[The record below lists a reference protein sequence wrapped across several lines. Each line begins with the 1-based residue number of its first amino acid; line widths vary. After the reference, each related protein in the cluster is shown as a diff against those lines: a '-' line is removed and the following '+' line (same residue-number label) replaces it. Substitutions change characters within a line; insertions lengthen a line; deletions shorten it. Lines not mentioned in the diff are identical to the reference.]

1 MPDELFYWLFNMS
14 ITASLVGL
22 IILLLRRIRAIP
34 RRVIRFLWLIPLI
47 RCWIPVGISGKFGL
61 LPLIA
66 RFTTKTVTVLTLDED
81 LAVTTTNF
89 LMAAESYEPLSYKND
104 GLEKVFGIGACVW
117 MIVGLAI
124 VLTVAALYAFTLSE
138 TKRALRLPNEKNVYV
153 TKNVTSPAVFGVF
166 RPRILLPPSVTA
178 GETESLSLILT
189 HERAHIRAW
198 DNGWRLIAFLT
209 AALHWFNPLTWLFLK
224 AALEDAEL
232 ACDERVLS
240 GFPEDKRQAYA
251 AVLIECAGE
260 KPVFVSALGGAK
272 LRLRVERILAFQ
284 KLSWISGVLLAVFVG
299 VIACVLLT
307 NAG

>member
-1 MPDELFYWLFNMS
+1 MS

-22 IILLLRRIRAIP
+22 IVLLVRRIRAIP

-61 LPLIA
+61 MPLIA
-66 RFTTKTVTVLTLDED
+66 RFTTKTVMVLPLGED
-81 LAVTTTNF
+81 MAFTSTNF
-89 LMAAESYEPLSYKND
+89 LMAAESYGPITYKAD
-104 GLEKVFGIGACVW
+104 VLEKIFGIGACVW
-117 MIVGLAI
+117 MIVGLAM
-124 VLTVAALYAFTLSE
+124 VLTVAVLYAFTLSE
-138 TKRALRLPNEKNVYV
+138 TKHAVRLPNENNVYV
-153 TKNVTSPAVFGVF
+153 TEAVTSPAVFGVF
-166 RPRILLPPSVTA
+166 RPRILLTPTAAA
-178 GETESLSLILT
+178 GEPERLNLILT

-198 DNGWRLIAFLT
+198 DNGWRLVAFLT
-209 AALHWFNPLTWLFLK
+209 VALHWFNPLAWVFLK

-260 KPVFVSALGGAK
+260 KTVFVSALGGAG
-272 LRLRVERILAFQ
+272 LRLRVERILSFQ